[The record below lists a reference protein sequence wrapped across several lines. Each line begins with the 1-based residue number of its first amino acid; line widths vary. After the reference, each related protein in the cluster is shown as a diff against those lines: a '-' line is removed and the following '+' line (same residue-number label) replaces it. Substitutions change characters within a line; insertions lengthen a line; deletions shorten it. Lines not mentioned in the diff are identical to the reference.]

1 MAKDEEIV
9 AQMPNEWEDD
19 FDSKDLSIPYKR
31 EEVEEDKKEEVT
43 ENEETDDTEEELTET
58 PELEEVVTLEDPG
71 NYEPKDYSFDYSV
84 DGKSY
89 KISSSDD
96 VDKIPNED
104 LEKLSAKDLSSL
116 IRRANLIDTKHDKDE
131 EEFNKSKDAY
141 ESQLQQQQERDK
153 VIETFAAEFDYL
165 VSKGYLPKVPDE
177 LRNSDWADPKIA
189 AKDGVK
195 EQKAILDYMVKENK
209 QRAKLNLK
217 PIDSIIDAF
226 NAYSL
231 ENNRR
236 DEQERHKRSG
246 ESRKQAGARVSA
258 PTNNQPASMAPKGI
272 AVGRVNAFRNS
283 ADWS

>member
-1 MAKDEEIV
+1 MAKDEENV

-19 FDSKDLSIPYKR
+19 FDSKDLAIPYKR
-31 EEVEEDKKEEVT
+31 EDVEEDKKEEPTETEEVDDTDEEVT
-43 ENEETDDTEEELTET
+43 EA

-71 NYEPKDYSFDYSV
+71 NYEPKDYSFDYNV
-84 DGKSY
+84 DGKTY
-89 KISSSDD
+89 KIASSDD

-116 IRRANLIDTKHDKDE
+116 IRKANLIDTKHDKDE
-131 EEFNKSKDAY
+131 EEFNRKKDEYSA
-141 ESQLQQQQERDK
+141 QVQQQEERDK

-165 VSKGYLPKVPDE
+165 VSKGYLPEVPEE
-177 LRNSDWADPKIA
+177 LRKSDWTDPKIA

-231 ENNRR
+231 ENNRK

-246 ESRKQAGARVSA
+246 EARKQAGARISA
-258 PTNNQPASMAPKGI
+258 PTNNQPASMVPKGI